1 MTTTAL
7 ALALGALPTAAALC
21 ASAVPLARG
30 RLDRLAPPAAI
41 CATLSLA
48 TAFGYPAVGLR
59 TAPAWKLAEAA
70 LLLLLLAAVVRW
82 SPWRE
87 ARAVAPLT
95 AAATAAWPFPLVDG
109 SFLERTGAAAF
120 WLLPAVAAVAAG
132 AYPRRVELRRRTD
145 ITEARRAQRLQLSRD
160 LHDFVAHD
168 ISGIV
173 VQAQAARF
181 VAATDPAQAML
192 ALERIEKAGLNALE
206 SMDRTVEMLHGPAHS
221 PAVAL
226 PGLDHLPSLVDEFTA
241 AGGAGGIGGIGVELR
256 LPPETADALS
266 REAGA
271 AAYRIV
277 VEALTN
283 IRRHAPAATLVK
295 ITLTPTPTSVE
306 LQVSNDAP
314 GTHRVPLPR
323 RRATRGGLGL
333 PALTEHAEALGG
345 TLTAGPHGTD
355 GWRLTATLPRTAA
368 PQTRIVLADD
378 QDDVRS
384 GFRLILDSQPDMTV
398 IGEAADGL
406 AAVELAHRLR
416 PDLLI
421 ADIRM
426 PGL

>member
-1 MTTTAL
+1 MTAALAAGTTSAQ
-7 ALALGALPTAAALC
+7 ALALGALPIAAALC

-30 RLDRLAPPAAI
+30 RLDRLATPAAI

-48 TAFGYPAVGLR
+48 TAFGYPATGVR

-70 LLLLLLAAVVRW
+70 LLLVLLAAVVRW

-87 ARAVAPLT
+87 ARIVAPLT
-95 AAATAAWPFPLVDG
+95 AVATAAWPFPLVDG
-109 SFLERTGAAAF
+109 PFLERTGAAAF
-120 WLLPAVAAVAAG
+120 WLLPAVAAAAAG
-132 AYPRRVELRRRTD
+132 AYPRRVELRRRAAV
-145 ITEARRAQRLQLSRD
+145 TEARRAQRLQLSRD

-181 VAATDPAQAML
+181 VAATDPAQAVL

-206 SMDRTVEMLHGPAHS
+206 SMDRTVEMLHGPARS
-221 PAVAL
+221 PAAAL

-241 AGGAGGIGGIGVELR
+241 AGGIDAELR
-256 LPPETADALS
+256 LPPETAEALS

-283 IRRHAPAATLVK
+283 VRRHAPAATLVR
-295 ITLTPTPTSVE
+295 ITLTPTPASVE

-314 GTHRVPLPR
+314 GTPRVPLPR

-345 TLTAGPHGTD
+345 TLTAGPHGAG
-355 GWRLTATLPRTAA
+355 GWRLTATLPRTTA
-368 PQTRIVLADD
+368 PASAPAPV
-378 QDDVRS
+378 
-384 GFRLILDSQPDMTV
+384 P
-398 IGEAADGL
+398 
-406 AAVELAHRLR
+406 AHAQE
-416 PDLLI
+416 PQQ
-421 ADIRM
+421 
-426 PGL
+426 